1 MRFQKGVEDGACQ
14 SARKGYF
21 WRVLALQPLQPL
33 RRSSC
38 SSLFYRSHM
47 PHEPPGAP
55 GSSNLLVLLHGIGF
69 RVGDQLYSTGRQL
82 DFNTPPSHLRSKA
95 EQQRAIESITTNVL
109 KPAWHLNWSTHVFV
123 DAVVPK
129 HFEIA
134 WRQLLYS
141 RLPLIPTLAAERTT
155 PEHTGGTQAHS
166 LLKSMLWVAQ
176 HPNGRAAWTRRD
188 VLLLTRLEL
197 ILKMRLPM
205 PPPPDNLLKRMLI
218 PFYHVDCPT
227 EDGPAIFDDND
238 PSRNA
243 IPGCL
248 RIASDTMLWV
258 PRQVH
263 TAFEAFLADPHKHPY
278 TCRGAASHTSE
289 CTASNA
295 VDTARGDKVS
305 FHDLG
310 MRSSRIDAAAFLP
323 KVNADANPARTWNPL
338 YDFVGRQTS
347 SVRLDPGL
355 LEGRHRRA
363 AVARGIN

>member
-33 RRSSC
+33 RRSSY

-141 RLPLIPTLAAERTT
+141 RLPLIPIRPSAST
-155 PEHTGGTQAHS
+155 PVISTIWPTS
-166 LLKSMLWVAQ
+166 VAL
-176 HPNGRAAWTRRD
+176 GVRL
-188 VLLLTRLEL
+188 VGMLLTQ
-197 ILKMRLPM
+197 
-205 PPPPDNLLKRMLI
+205 
-218 PFYHVDCPT
+218 
-227 EDGPAIFDDND
+227 ND
-238 PSRNA
+238 QY
-243 IPGCL
+243 I
-248 RIASDTMLWV
+248 V
-258 PRQVH
+258 RQ
-263 TAFEAFLADPHKHPY
+263 
-278 TCRGAASHTSE
+278 
-289 CTASNA
+289 
-295 VDTARGDKVS
+295 
-305 FHDLG
+305 
-310 MRSSRIDAAAFLP
+310 
-323 KVNADANPARTWNPL
+323 
-338 YDFVGRQTS
+338 
-347 SVRLDPGL
+347 
-355 LEGRHRRA
+355 
-363 AVARGIN
+363 